1 MRDRFCKLLAKG
13 FWVMPKHVLDMAQ
26 TEADV
31 DWLRARRLKLA
42 ADAGDKSA
50 ARELKRMQ
58 KTKMVKAKPN
68 EG

>member
-1 MRDRFCKLLAKG
+1 
-13 FWVMPKHVLDMAQ
+13 MPKHVLDMAQ

-50 ARELKRMQ
+50 SKELKHMQ